1 MAVTNQQFTVYF
13 LQNLLDICLEGAG
26 EIDGL
31 FDCAMLNSLSITDD
45 LAPGQTVLGP
55 LPSVGKLPIVNL
67 FKTSPPASGFTE
79 DQAMPGGIGFMKIG
93 STFKVS

>member
-1 MAVTNQQFTVYF
+1 MAVTNPLYAVYF
-13 LQNLLDICLEGAG
+13 LQNLLDICLESAG

-31 FDCAMLNSLSITDD
+31 FACASLNSMGITDD
-45 LAPGQTVLGP
+45 LTPGQTVFGL
-55 LPSVGKLPIVNL
+55 LPAVGKLPIVNM
-67 FKTSPPASGFTE
+67 FKTNPPASGFSE